1 MLHSSNH
8 SRCALSPNRQS
19 PAVDNHSQRS
29 CTTSFAVTVLLTA
42 VTSASQSVA
51 EGACRVDGITQHWP
65 TSDGRRS
72 MSVVRPARNE
82 KGRLREQRRNDD
94 ADKRST
100 VHSTRCAKR
109 RDRRCR
115 NWRSPPA
122 RPGSRGESRISSY
135 RTGVSAGAV
144 SKQTCSAAARRH
156 VGWFRSGPHGLGCR
170 TQQRTRHVELRHLWR
185 RTTRRCRHRQLDRA
199 ASAGRDTCIDARCL
213 TARWADCAVRCGGV
227 FRC

>member
-42 VTSASQSVA
+42 VTSVSQSVA
-51 EGACRVDGITQHWP
+51 EGACRVDGITQHRP

-115 NWRSPPA
+115 NWSSPPA

-135 RTGVSAGAV
+135 RTGVCGRGCE
-144 SKQTCSAAARRH
+144 QTDLQRCCAAARR
-156 VGWFRSGPHGLGCR
+156 VVPFRPARSRLSHSAADSS
-170 TQQRTRHVELRHLWR
+170 R
-185 RTTRRCRHRQLDRA
+185 RTSTPVA
-199 ASAGRDTCIDARCL
+199 AHNTAVSTQAAR
-213 TARWADCAVRCGGV
+213 
-227 FRC
+227 